1 MQSSHRG
8 LTTAMHSVVNIACV
22 QLIHNSAARLILRR
36 PCSDSARPCYKNFIG
51 CPWHA
56 QSISRHWYLHTK
68 PFTTERQCICVNSC
82 AHINRQEHC
91 ALPAVTVWKWSALV
105 PRLGAARSQWL
116 RRLCGT
122 LYPTLLKPV
131 TLSPAS
137 FVSLISVYCRWTLPS
152 THSNLIMTIPV
163 ILFIFNIIFYHL
175 NYYFIKLFYC
185 Y

>member
-1 MQSSHRG
+1 MPSSHRG
-8 LTTAMHSVVNIACV
+8 LTTAMHSYT
-22 QLIHNSAARLILRR
+22 ARLWLTLRVCNEYTIR
-36 PCSDSARPCYKNFIG
+36 LPDWFCVVHVATVPGPCYKNVTG

-56 QSISRHWYLHTK
+56 ESISRYWYLHTK
-68 PFTTERQCICVNSC
+68 SCTTKRQCTCVNSC

-122 LYPTLLKPV
+122 LYLTLLKPM

-137 FVSLISVYCRWTLPS
+137 NVD
-152 THSNLIMTIPV
+152 
-163 ILFIFNIIFYHL
+163 
-175 NYYFIKLFYC
+175 
-185 Y
+185 